1 MATYLQD
8 IRQGDDYVLKF
19 DYGLTNDITGFEFT
33 LTVKES
39 FSDTDAN
46 AVLQYSSIAGSDSAD
61 NPLIGIAYLRVPASI
76 TKNAQAGIYYYDVQ
90 VKTTTGNIATLI
102 PPVDDYKDKVVIAP
116 EVTRL
121 SA

>member
-19 DYGLTNDITGFEFT
+19 DYGSTNDITGFEFT

-46 AVLQYSSIAGSDSAD
+46 AVLQYSSIAGSDPSDDAAH
-61 NPLIGIAYLRVPASI
+61 GIAYLVVPSAT
-76 TKNAQAGIYYYDVQ
+76 TKAAEAGVYYYDVQ
-90 VKTTTGNIATLI
+90 VKTPSGNIATII
-102 PPVDDYKDKVVIAP
+102 PPVDEYKDKVVIAP

>member
-1 MATYLQD
+1 MATYIQD

-19 DYGLTNDITGFEFT
+19 NYGSTNDITGFEFT

-46 AVLQYSSIAGSDSAD
+46 AVLQYSSTAGSDSAD
-61 NPLIGIAYLRVPASI
+61 NPLIGIAYLRVPAYL

-90 VKTTTGNIATLI
+90 VKTPTGNIATLI

-121 SA
+121 SV